1 MESEGEEPRE
11 REQAVSSGVV
21 MEKLQIRAHTRCWIL
36 ITLYEEGDPSMH
48 KGKIFEKGI
57 SIIIAIVVRY
67 KQVFFSLSSHL
78 FCCKLLLPD
87 LPIPSP
93 LHTPWLFLTASARV
107 FWHTYTRTG
116 HKSQNFV
123 ASRPF
128 SFLTISIRSSFH
140 RSSILTICPR
150 L

>member
-1 MESEGEEPRE
+1 
-11 REQAVSSGVV
+11 

-93 LHTPWLFLTASARV
+93 LHTPWLFLLLLLESFGT
-107 FWHTYTRTG
+107 HTHAQVTNHRILWRRG
-116 HKSQNFV
+116 L
-123 ASRPF
+123 
-128 SFLTISIRSSFH
+128 FLF
-140 RSSILTICPR
+140 
-150 L
+150 